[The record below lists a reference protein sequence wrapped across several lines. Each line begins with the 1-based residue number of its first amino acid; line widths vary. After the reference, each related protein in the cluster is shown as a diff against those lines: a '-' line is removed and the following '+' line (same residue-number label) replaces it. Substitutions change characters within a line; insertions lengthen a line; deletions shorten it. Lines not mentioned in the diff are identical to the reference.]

1 MDINTTPLIDVM
13 LVLLVMLIITIPIQL
28 HSVNLDMPVGTPPTN
43 SIKPEK
49 IQIDIDENSVVYW
62 QGQAVSAEQL
72 EAKMA
77 SIGQLVSQPED
88 PSRRYKGIAIVVAL
102 HILIGWAIVSG
113 TAKNALVALKK
124 PLEAVVI
131 QEVIIPPPPPPP
143 PPKPIKPQEV
153 PRVEAPPPPF
163 VPPPDVAP
171 PATSTAPVVQS
182 VSTPPP
188 TLPVIAP
195 PVLPAPPKPAPNRSD
210 IRVACPTQVQP
221 EMPRRAIQHG
231 TEGVVRA
238 QALIKEG
245 AVKEV
250 TILSGP
256 SVFHA
261 AVRAAMLQYKCTA
274 ESGEITATQE
284 FVFKNE

>member
-1 MDINTTPLIDVM
+1 MTTRSG
-13 LVLLVMLIITIPIQL
+13 L
-28 HSVNLDMPVGTPPTN
+28 HPVY
-43 SIKPEK
+43 KPK
-49 IQIDIDENSVVYW
+49 D
-62 QGQAVSAEQL
+62 A
-72 EAKMA
+72 
-77 SIGQLVSQPED
+77 
-88 PSRRYKGIAIVVAL
+88 SRRYKGIAIVVAL

-113 TAKNALVALKK
+113 TAKNALISIKK

-153 PRVEAPPPPF
+153 PKVEAPPPPF

-171 PATSTAPVVQS
+171 PATLTAPVVQA
-182 VSTPPP
+182 VATPPP
-188 TLPVIAP
+188 TPAVIAP
-195 PVLPAPPKPAPNRSD
+195 PPAPPPPPPPPKPAVNRSD

-221 EMPRRAIQHG
+221 EMPRRAIQNG
-231 TEGVVRA
+231 IGGVVRA
-238 QALIKEG
+238 QVLIKEG